1 MASET
6 SKARAPERF
15 EFQAEANRLLHLV
28 IHSLYTNKEI
38 FLRELLSNASDA
50 LDKLRFRSLTDHD
63 LVPSDHEL
71 AVRITPDAD
80 AGTLCIADSG
90 IGMTRDELIRNLG
103 TIAQSGTRAF
113 VEALGKSGQAEGEGK
128 GKGKGKATSKAK
140 GKGKGKTEGEA
151 ADVESK
157 AEAAAEAVAEDPAAA
172 LKLIGQFGVG
182 FYSAFLV
189 ADRVE
194 VVSRAAGSD
203 EAWRWTSKADGAFEI
218 ETAEREGPGTDILLH
233 LNDEQKDLADEWRLR
248 GLVERYSDYID
259 HPILLRV
266 EKKDGEGDDANTVF
280 EYEKIN
286 RASALWRRP
295 KSEITDEQY
304 ADFYKHLSHDTGE
317 PLARV
322 HFTLEGTQEFSALLF
337 VPKTPPFDLYW
348 QGGKQGL
355 RLYVRRV
362 FILDEADVFL
372 PSWLR
377 FVKGVVDSD
386 DLPLNVSR
394 ETLQDSAAVRQ
405 IRRNV
410 VNKLLGHFESL
421 AEDEPETW
429 TEIWTRY
436 GPVLKEG
443 FHDFEHRER
452 LLKLARFKTSRD
464 EAWSSLAHYVERMPD
479 GQDSIYYVLGESAK
493 RLADSPHVEALKK
506 RGFEYLYLTDAVD
519 PWAISAVPEFEGKK
533 LVDAMSGDL
542 DFGDDEETKKRREE
556 RTEELE
562 PLLASFRKVLEES
575 VREVRVSDRLTDSPC
590 CLVTA
595 SGHES
600 AFLERLLHNAGRE
613 AETDI
618 KRILEINPDH
628 RIIRGLAALAEK
640 EAGDGKG
647 DAEPSEPLREWIS
660 ILHDQALLTEGSTL
674 HDPTRF
680 VRRMNELLEA
690 TLPESETEGDGDSDQ
705 KGNDS

>member
-6 SKARAPERF
+6 SETRAPERF

-63 LVPSDHEL
+63 LVASDHEL

-90 IGMTRDELIRNLG
+90 IGMTRDELIQNLG

-113 VEALGKSGQAEGEGK
+113 VEALDK
-128 GKGKGKATSKAK
+128 GAAAGPDTETATEKDDGKGKATGDDA
-140 GKGKGKTEGEA
+140 GTDA
-151 ADVESK
+151 
-157 AEAAAEAVAEDPAAA
+157 AEAAAEDPAAA
-172 LKLIGQFGVG
+172 LRLIGQFGVG
-182 FYSAFLV
+182 FYSGFLV

-194 VVSRAAGSD
+194 VISRAAGSD
-203 EAWRWTSKADGAFEI
+203 EAWRWTSKADGVFEI
-218 ETAEREGPGTDILLH
+218 EAAERETPGTDIVLH
-233 LNDEQKDLADEWRLR
+233 LNDEQKDLANEWRLR
-248 GLVERYSDYID
+248 SLVERYSDYID

-266 EKKDGEGDDANTVF
+266 EKEEGEGDDKKTVTD
-280 EYEKIN
+280 YEKVN
-286 RASALWRRP
+286 RASAIWRRP
-295 KSEITDEQY
+295 KNEITDEQY
-304 ADFYKHLSHDTGE
+304 ADFYRHLSHDTGE
-317 PLARV
+317 PLSRL

-348 QGGKQGL
+348 QNSKQGL

-362 FILDEADVFL
+362 FIMDEADVFL
-372 PSWLR
+372 PTWLR

-410 VNKLLGHFESL
+410 INKLLGHFESV
-421 AEDEPETW
+421 AKDEPETW
-429 TEIWTRY
+429 TEIWNLY
-436 GPVLKEG
+436 GSVLKEG
-443 FHDFEHRER
+443 FHDFEHRDR

-464 EAWSSLAHYVERMPD
+464 EAWSSFDEYIERMAE
-479 GQDSIYYVLGESAK
+479 GQDSIFYVLGESAQ

-519 PWAISAVPEFEGKK
+519 PWAISAVPEYEGKK

-542 DFGDDEETKKRREE
+542 DLGDEDSKKRLEE
-556 RTEELE
+556 QTEALE
-562 PLLASFRKVLEES
+562 PLLSSFRTVLDDS

-590 CLVTA
+590 CLVTT

-600 AFLERLLHNAGRE
+600 AFLERLLKNAGRE
-613 AETDI
+613 SEGDI

-628 RIIRGLAALAEK
+628 RIIRGLTELASRESD
-640 EAGDGKG
+640 EGGGK
-647 DAEPSEPLREWIS
+647 DAEPSDSLREWIS
-660 ILHDQALLTEGSTL
+660 VLYDQALLTEGSAL
-674 HDPTRF
+674 KDPNRF

-690 TLPESETEGDGDSDQ
+690 TLPEAETGQER
-705 KGNDS
+705 NDS